1 MNGLLGK
8 RFIFATIMGICA
20 SIVTVWLKYD
30 APTYYKILMTLSGIF
45 VAGQTY
51 SDIKEN
57 GKEQPK

>member
-20 SIVTVWLKYD
+20 SIVTVLLKFD
-30 APTYYKILMTLSGIF
+30 ALTYYKILTTLSGIF

-51 SDIKEN
+51 SDIKETQN
-57 GKEQPK
+57 GAPK